1 MLRWNDLPEK
11 LRSGSISY
19 DNHSMKCRI
28 SFTALA
34 IAIVLFAVSA
44 CQTVD
49 ETPLVPASEPKPE
62 SEPIPVRE
70 PEPLDVDWPGTA
82 WVLPDPADKSPK
94 EFPGYRGFH
103 LGVDGRLLL
112 INLDRA
118 AGNTWL
124 VSGNRITLSLLEGTP
139 GLPLDGTFLIF
150 QADSGDPSD
159 AIQSIR
165 LVPEAEPNAE
175 GITLNRV
182 KIKVDIIENH
192 WIPMSLKGG
201 DTVMWPMNREI
212 HLMLLP
218 DVGGLGV
225 LGFGGENRFRGGI
238 LLKDETFI
246 TGPLSMTR
254 RAGPA
259 LEFEN
264 LYVQRI
270 TEANRFVQAGDDLF
284 LYTDTYP
291 VLAFRVRLFD

>member
-1 MLRWNDLPEK
+1 
-11 LRSGSISY
+11 
-19 DNHSMKCRI
+19 MKCRI
-28 SFTALA
+28 SFTILAFVIALFS
-34 IAIVLFAVSA
+34 ISG
-44 CQTVD
+44 CQSIE
-49 ETPLVPASEPKPE
+49 ETPVESVSESIPE
-62 SEPIPVRE
+62 AE
-70 PEPLDVDWPGTA
+70 PEPVKEPGPLDIDWPGTA

-112 INLDRA
+112 INLDSA
-118 AGNTWL
+118 AGDTWQ
-124 VSGNRITLSLLEGTP
+124 VSGNRITLSLLDGTP

-150 QADSGDPSD
+150 QADSGDQSD
-159 AIQSIR
+159 AVQSIR
-165 LVPEAEPNAE
+165 LVPEATPNAV

-182 KIKVDIIENH
+182 KIKIDIIENH
-192 WIPMSLKGG
+192 WIPMSLKDGE
-201 DTVMWPMNREI
+201 TVMWPMNMEI

-225 LGFGGENRFRGGI
+225 LGFGGENRFRGNI
-238 LLKDETFI
+238 LLKDEDFVI
-246 TGPLSMTR
+246 GPLSMTR

-284 LYTDTYP
+284 LYADTYP
-291 VLAFRVRLFD
+291 VAAFRVRLFD

>member
-1 MLRWNDLPEK
+1 
-11 LRSGSISY
+11 
-19 DNHSMKCRI
+19 MKCRI
-28 SFTALA
+28 FFTT
-34 IAIVLFAVSA
+34 FAVILALFMFSA

-49 ETPLVPASEPKPE
+49 ETPLVPASEPKPD
-62 SEPIPVRE
+62 SEPEPMRE
-70 PEPLDVDWPGTA
+70 PEPLHVNWPGTA

-112 INLDRA
+112 INLDNA
-118 AGNTWL
+118 AGDTWQ

-150 QADSGDPSD
+150 QADSGDQPD
-159 AIQSIR
+159 TVQRIR
-165 LVPEAEPNAE
+165 LVPEATPNAV

-182 KIKVDIIENH
+182 KVKVDIIENH
-192 WIPMSLKGG
+192 WIPMSLEGG
-201 DTVMWPMNREI
+201 ETVMWPMNREI

-238 LLKDETFI
+238 LLKDENFVI
-246 TGPLSMTR
+246 GPLSMTR

-259 LEFEN
+259 SEFEN

-270 TEANRFVQAGDDLF
+270 TEANRFVQAGDDFF

-291 VLAFRVRLFD
+291 LAAFRVRLFD